1 VVRMIGD
8 DVGAVSIRAD
18 LEWILVL
25 DFQEISNLSKDA
37 GNGRIIQP

>member
-1 VVRMIGD
+1 VVRVIGND
-8 DVGAVSIRAD
+8 IGAVSIRAD

-25 DFQEISNLSKDA
+25 DFQEIGYLSKDT